1 LESPGIEPM
10 SNDWIVVDVWLAD
23 LQTPVHLLNL
33 EPAQTFGQTRTKP
46 GLYEA
51 SAMRIDTLWLW

>member
-33 EPAQTFGQTRTKP
+33 EPAQTFGQTRRKNR
-46 GLYEA
+46 
-51 SAMRIDTLWLW
+51 SDQMK